1 MIELSTINE
10 DLVIKS
16 KFITGHTTY
25 DFAIKNLYPLIN
37 RLDIQRNLQ
46 NPSFYR
52 RLKDDI
58 LNGCIMP
65 PITIAIIDNKYE
77 NSSGSLSDLKTYVN
91 KHIENMFILDGIQR
105 LNTLHNAYTYPEIDK
120 SLDLKR
126 PLFINLL
133 ICKSMD
139 NLLYR
144 MITLNNGQ
152 KPMSANHQ
160 IEILLSNIYNF
171 DELGIKIITDK
182 QKGTKGKNENHF
194 EKSSIIKGYLAFI
207 TNSISIDNKKII
219 DEKMDN
225 LLTKKIM
232 ESNITND
239 NLEFSDVINLIN
251 NLSESS
257 LTKKWFD
264 NTNNVIGFSV
274 GIRKSYNYFKN
285 VTLEDFEKS
294 LSIFE
299 TTFKGLNLSTI
310 KLSKERRNLVKF
322 FIENFETQHQM
333 SEYDLLDMFNDY
345 TF

>member
-1 MIELSTINE
+1 MIELSTIDE

-16 KFITGHTTY
+16 KFITGHATY
-25 DFAIKNLYPLIN
+25 DFAVKNLYPLIN

-46 NPSFYR
+46 NPSFYK

-65 PITIAIIDNKYE
+65 PITIAIIEKKEE
-77 NSSGSLSDLKTYVN
+77 NSPTTLSDLKAYVN
-91 KHIENMFILDGIQR
+91 RHVDSMFILDGIQR
-105 LNTLHNAYTYPEIDK
+105 LNTLHNAFINPQLEK
-120 SLDLKR
+120 SLDLQR

-182 QKGTKGKNENHF
+182 QKGVKGKNENYF

-239 NLEFSDVINLIN
+239 NLEFSDVISLIN
-251 NLSESS
+251 KLSESS
-257 LTKKWFD
+257 ITKKWFD
-264 NTNNVIGFSV
+264 NTNNIIGFSV
-274 GIRKSYNYFKN
+274 GIRKSYNYFN
-285 VTLEDFEKS
+285 DLRLEDFQKAI
-294 LSIFE
+294 SIFE
-299 TTFKGLNLSTI
+299 ATFKGLNLSTI
-310 KLSKERRNLVKF
+310 KLSKERRNLVKY
-322 FIENFETQHQM
+322 FIENFESQHQM
-333 SEYDLLDMFNDY
+333 SEYDLLDVFNEY